1 MRSFANACD
10 RATACVSCELPA
22 ALRCLGGGRME
33 HRPARQLLNIYGY
46 SQQFGQGDHAK
57 AMELC
62 RAHLGEDYSI
72 TTSNEG
78 Y

>member
-1 MRSFANACD
+1 MSLLLLF
-10 RATACVSCELPA
+10 A

-33 HRPARQLLNIYGY
+33 HRPGRQYLKIYGY
-46 SQQFGQGDHAK
+46 SQQFGQGDHVK

-62 RAHLGEDYSI
+62 RTRLGDDYDI
-72 TTSNEG
+72 VTSNEG